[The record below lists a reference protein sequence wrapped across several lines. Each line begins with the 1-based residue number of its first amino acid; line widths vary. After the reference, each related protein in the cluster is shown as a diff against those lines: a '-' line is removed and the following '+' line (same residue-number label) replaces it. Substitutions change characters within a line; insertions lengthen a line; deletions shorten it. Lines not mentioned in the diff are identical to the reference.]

1 MRWKLKIAGQ
11 VWKDSG
17 LRLYVK
23 LLKTT
28 KSEVGNLLFIRHW
41 LGWEITRWLGL
52 KVCPKSFLSRKWS
65 LHPLHG
71 VHHEAASPNHRH
83 LVQDL
88 HAVPALVFVLELKPA
103 TKWHKW
109 TFLGGAE
116 VVFFTSMLG
125 GRVLIPPR
133 PVRTANTVF
142 QIWVIWVFLLKKF
155 PDSKISSPS
164 FQVLPSYFPNP
175 MARKH
180 WWDRS
185 FRSFGFWAN
194 RCENYDCL
202 SVPQSFDH
210 AREATKKNWSN
221 LEISPK

>member
-1 MRWKLKIAGQ
+1 M
-11 VWKDSG
+11 
-17 LRLYVK
+17 
-23 LLKTT
+23 
-28 KSEVGNLLFIRHW
+28 
-41 LGWEITRWLGL
+41 
-52 KVCPKSFLSRKWS
+52 VCRVHLSRLVISDCDPASYCLGKVTNGRRQNS
-65 LHPLHG
+65 QRVEKEYEHPLHG

-88 HAVPALVFVLELKPA
+88 HAVPAFVFVLELKPA

-133 PVRTANTVF
+133 PVRTANTVI

-155 PDSKISSPS
+155 PDSKISSPA

-194 RCENYDCL
+194 WCENYDCL
-202 SVPQSFDH
+202 SV
-210 AREATKKNWSN
+210 
-221 LEISPK
+221 